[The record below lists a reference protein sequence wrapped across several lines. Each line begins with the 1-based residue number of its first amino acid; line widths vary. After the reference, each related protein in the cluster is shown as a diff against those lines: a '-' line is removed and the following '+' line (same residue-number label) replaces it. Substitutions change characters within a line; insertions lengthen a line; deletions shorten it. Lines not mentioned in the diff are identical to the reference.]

1 MGGVTPVMLQKSS
14 AGQNYSAAPGGVSPG
29 AGAGAGAGRDP
40 SSPGSGGAGD
50 KVLIVCAW
58 PLCIQ
63 PPYNFPQLTHNLP
76 NHYCIFIFMFCSML
90 LN

>member
-1 MGGVTPVMLQKSS
+1 MMLQKSS
-14 AGQNYSAAPGGVSPG
+14 AGQNYSAAPGGVSP
-29 AGAGAGAGRDP
+29 GAGAGRDP

-63 PPYNFPQLTHNLP
+63 PPYKLP
-76 NHYCIFIFMFCSML
+76 TTYPIISTYSFSCFVACFCTKY
-90 LN
+90 